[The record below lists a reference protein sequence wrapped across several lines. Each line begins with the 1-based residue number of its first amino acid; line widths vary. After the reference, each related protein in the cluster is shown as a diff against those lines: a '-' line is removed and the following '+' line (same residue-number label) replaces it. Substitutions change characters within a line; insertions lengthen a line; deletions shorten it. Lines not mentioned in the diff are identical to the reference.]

1 MDQGS
6 RIFTYEE
13 ALETFPTVREL
24 TDRAIHR
31 IRALYNGIQ
40 SREEMERRQ
49 PELEAATSQVIESWT
64 QEVASMGC
72 LVKGLWLVDWDCGD
86 GFYCWRYPEVSIG
99 HFHGYEEG
107 FNGRMPIN

>member
-1 MDQGS
+1 MERGD

-13 ALETFPTVREL
+13 ALDTFPAILDL
-24 TDRAIHR
+24 TDRAIHQ
-31 IRALYNGIQ
+31 IRAIYNGIQ

-49 PELEAATSQVIESWT
+49 NELEGATSQVIEAWSE
-64 QEVASMGC
+64 EVTAIGC

-86 GFYCWRYPEVSIG
+86 GFYCWRYPEGSIG
-99 HFHGYEEG
+99 HFHTYDDG